1 MKTFSKRQCI
11 QFNIQVLIINNN
23 VSNTV
28 DENNNNVD
36 DINYY
41 KIQMNIKSLQVRKK
55 MFSLSLKVFHIMK
68 VFIYSRDYCMCEPT
82 SAQTND

>member
-55 MFSLSLKVFHIMK
+55 MFSLFEGFSHYEGIHL
-68 VFIYSRDYCMCEPT
+68 
-82 SAQTND
+82 Q